1 MNIVTLNQERFQQDD
16 IPTRLNYLAG
26 HFNQIQSLTMPGA
39 SISPGIVG
47 SSFGSIA
54 FDSSEQIVSLIRESR
69 YYIEWIVPHLIDID
83 IDQAAELVDLGRIL
97 TRWLFDWEKIWTDTD
112 SRNEV
117 AQIAGSLSERILEMP
132 ELLSKAAAK

>member
-1 MNIVTLNQERFQQDD
+1 MGSLLNQERFQQDD
-16 IPTRLNYLAG
+16 IPTRLNYLAA
-26 HFNQIQSLTMPGA
+26 HLNQIQLLTMPGTT
-39 SISPGIVG
+39 ILPGIVG
-47 SSFGSIA
+47 SSVRSIA
-54 FDSSEQIVSLIRESR
+54 FDSSEQIVSLMRESR

-83 IDQAAELVDLGRIL
+83 QAAELVDMGRVL

-132 ELLSKAAAK
+132 ELSQTSYG

>member
-1 MNIVTLNQERFQQDD
+1 MRSPLNQERFQQGD

-26 HFNQIQSLTMPGA
+26 HLNQIQLLTMPGA
-39 SISPGIVG
+39 TILPGIAD
-47 SSFGSIA
+47 SSVGSIA
-54 FDSSEQIVSLIRESR
+54 IDSSEQIVSLIRESR
-69 YYIEWIVPHLIDID
+69 YYIEWIVPHLIDV
-83 IDQAAELVDLGRIL
+83 DQAAELVDMGRVL

-132 ELLSKAAAK
+132 ELSQTSYS

>member
-1 MNIVTLNQERFQQDD
+1 MNIITLNQERFQQND
-16 IPTRLNYLAG
+16 IPTRLNYLAA
-26 HFNQIQSLTMPGA
+26 HLKQIQSLTMPGE

-47 SSFGSIA
+47 SSVGSIA

-83 IDQAAELVDLGRIL
+83 VDQAAKLVDMGRVL

-117 AQIAGSLSERILEMP
+117 AQIAGSLSERILEP
-132 ELLSKAAAK
+132 QLSRTSYD